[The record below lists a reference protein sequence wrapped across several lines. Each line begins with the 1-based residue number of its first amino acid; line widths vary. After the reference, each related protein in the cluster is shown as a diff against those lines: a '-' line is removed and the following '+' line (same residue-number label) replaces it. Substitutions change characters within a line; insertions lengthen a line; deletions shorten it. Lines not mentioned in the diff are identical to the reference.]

1 MEQEENTTENP
12 RRNENSRQTTRL
24 EIQLQKMV
32 RIRITHLLSG
42 MINLIIITWFH
53 SLKRLVKRRKSQLE
67 TIESL

>member
-53 SLKRLVKRRKSQLE
+53 SLVKRRKTQLE

>member
-32 RIRITHLLSG
+32 RIRITQLLSG

-53 SLKRLVKRRKSQLE
+53 SLVKRRKTQLE